1 MVRNLKVI
9 SIQTVNG
16 EKHYVVRSLKRNE
29 NPVNGEDFNGADIRI
44 TMKEEASKP
53 LLLLRAE

>member
-9 SIQTVNG
+9 NIDTVNG
-16 EKHYVVRSLKRNE
+16 EQHYLVRSLKRNE
-29 NPVNGEDFNGADIRI
+29 NPDNGEDFDGADIRR
-44 TMKEEASKP
+44 TMKKEASKP